1 METNKYFFTKE
12 EYDAL
17 YEAQI
22 HFINV
27 RTNNCIKNCP
37 RWLCDQVAN
46 VWENKTG
53 EKVQR
58 NWSCNSCV
66 FNFFNIVGKHYMAD
80 MKLYEKEEKEK
91 EEEKVEVFTESV
103 TFNVSE
109 QPQIIEQPKEPKPE
123 IVVRRGRKPKK
134 QTE

>member
-12 EYDAL
+12 EYDVL

-91 EEEKVEVFTESV
+91 EVFNDDSVFTPGE
-103 TFNVSE
+103 NVVNNEQEE
-109 QPQIIEQPKEPKPE
+109 QPIKRK
-123 IVVRRGRKPKK
+123 GRPKK
-134 QTE
+134 NEK